1 MPLKGR
7 LKPSSRITLCK
18 AQAAGVVG
26 RIAPGKPFGIWTITN
41 AEENDAMT
49 QQQIYARLDQLEMSL
64 NGDDTDDDTRADI
77 LDEIAD
83 LESRLA

>member
-1 MPLKGR
+1 
-7 LKPSSRITLCK
+7 
-18 AQAAGVVG
+18 
-26 RIAPGKPFGIWTITN
+26 
-41 AEENDAMT
+41 MT

-77 LDEIAD
+77 LDEISA

>member
-1 MPLKGR
+1 
-7 LKPSSRITLCK
+7 
-18 AQAAGVVG
+18 
-26 RIAPGKPFGIWTITN
+26 
-41 AEENDAMT
+41 MT

-64 NGDDTDDDTRADI
+64 NGDATDDDTRADI

>member
-1 MPLKGR
+1 
-7 LKPSSRITLCK
+7 
-18 AQAAGVVG
+18 
-26 RIAPGKPFGIWTITN
+26 
-41 AEENDAMT
+41 MT
-49 QQQIYARLDQLEMSL
+49 KQQLHARLDQLEMSL